1 LSARVRHLCLLLIV
15 LFASG
20 CGVRFRDDFRGT
32 ELFKSIVLEGERV
45 AGATLEV
52 TVGLNHGYPV
62 PIQIACFYEDGS
74 KLTDDQLKLAFHE
87 RATPI
92 GEEVLPPVFGRKPDD
107 EVERTEVSFRF
118 SVEEPGDY
126 FVACLTPAA
135 PDNGLG
141 RSFTIS
147 EPTSGSA
154 P

>member
-1 LSARVRHLCLLLIV
+1 LAC
-15 LFASG
+15 G
-20 CGVRFRDDFRGT
+20 CGVRFRDDFDGT
-32 ELFKSIVLEGERV
+32 ELFKSIVLQGERV

-52 TVGLNHGYPV
+52 TVGLNQAYPV
-62 PIQIACFYEDGS
+62 PVHVACFYEDGS

-92 GEEVLPPVFGRKPDD
+92 GEEVLPPVSGRDPGD
-107 EVERTEVSFRF
+107 EVERREVSFRF
-118 SVEEPGDY
+118 RVDEPGDY

-147 EPTSGSA
+147 ESASGSA